1 VAQAVNSA
9 NPTLTPADA
18 FNAVLDGRTILQLQ
32 DGLALRRVKVMG
44 DFRIELSGF
53 TDEMVDRVKA
63 FGLVSEI
70 ISWKLRLFVPT
81 GVSGPAILGNLLE
94 RYPLVRIADKAAA

>member
-1 VAQAVNSA
+1 M
-9 NPTLTPADA
+9 
-18 FNAVLDGRTILQLQ
+18 QLQ

-53 TDEMVDRVKA
+53 TDGMVDRLKA

-81 GVSGPAILGNLLE
+81 GTSGPAILAKVME